1 MEIPIYQVDA
11 FSGAAF
17 GGNPAAVCPL
27 EEWLPDETLQAIA
40 AENNLSETAYF
51 VRTGERFALRWF
63 TPGCEVDLCGHA
75 TLASAYVLFHELGAA
90 WGVTGDT
97 LRFDTKSGELAV
109 RRDGQRLAMDFPS
122 RPPGQVKVDPGLVS
136 AMGGEPIEI
145 LAARDYLLVYRLAS
159 EVRALAPNMEALAR
173 IDRFAFIAT
182 APGED
187 CDFVSRFFAPAKGV
201 PEDPVTGS
209 AHCTLIPY
217 WAAKLGKTSL
227 QARQISKRGGELFC
241 RLDGDRVEM
250 AGSAALFLRG
260 RIIL

>member
-11 FSGAAF
+11 FTGVVF
-17 GGNPAAVCPL
+17 CGNPAAVCPL

-51 VRTGERFALRWF
+51 VPTGERFALRWF

-75 TLASAYVLFHELGAA
+75 TLASAYVLFRELG
-90 WGVTGDT
+90 VTSNT
-97 LRFDTKSGELAV
+97 VRFDTKSGELVV
-109 RRDGQRLAMDFPS
+109 RRDGERFVMDFPS
-122 RPPGQVKVDPGLVS
+122 RPPGPVEADPNLRQ

-145 LAARDYLLVYRLAS
+145 MAARDYVLTYKSEA

-173 IDRFAFIAT
+173 INRFAFIAT
-182 APGED
+182 ARGED

-209 AHCTLIPY
+209 AHCTLTPY
-217 WAAKLGKTSL
+217 WAAKLGKTTL
-227 QARQISKRGGELFC
+227 KARQISKRGGELFC
-241 RLDGDRVEM
+241 RLAGDRVEM
-250 AGSAALFLRG
+250 AGSATLFLRG